1 MASITRLASLL
12 ALCCVEAGAANIEV
26 GPADDW
32 RAAIAGLQPGDTLSM
47 RAGTYPVS
55 NFFAI
60 TLVGTASQPITIR
73 AVPGAR
79 PRIVQSGA
87 QNVLN
92 IVQANFLT
100 IEGLEF
106 SGGVAF
112 GVRIAEGSDITLRD
126 LVVRDVPGTGIG
138 AVVPGTT
145 VSRLTIESVEI
156 RQAARGIDLG
166 CSNDGCRTVDA
177 VVRRNWVHDLVD
189 APSQPSI
196 GIRVLTGSTGALV
209 EDNVVHDVGLGL
221 EVYSTLGNG
230 SRHRVRRNAVW
241 GTRDT
246 PVQLVA
252 HTDFEN
258 NLVLANPTAAAIAA
272 VNIAVVQ
279 QATPTAL
286 SIVNN
291 TIISPGA
298 AAPALRLRNISGA
311 ALIANNALFSE
322 AGDAINLL
330 GSTGVTI
337 VSNAGEGRLSG
348 LSTGFSSVS
357 GPATQLA
364 ASNYSGL
371 VPQDVQPVAGSALV
385 GAAAAASAPAQDFDA
400 IPRDAAPDIGAL
412 ERGGDP
418 LARWT
423 PTPGFKRPALVFR
436 SGFEN

>member
-1 MASITRLASLL
+1 MASIKRLAALL
-12 ALCCVEAGAANIEV
+12 AVCCLEAGAANIEV
-26 GPADDW
+26 GPSDDW

-55 NFFAI
+55 NVFSI
-60 TLVGTASQPITIR
+60 TALGTASQPITIR

-79 PRIVQSGA
+79 PRIVQSGT

-106 SGGVAF
+106 SGGAAF
-112 GVRIAEGSDITLRD
+112 GVRITEGDDITLRD

-138 AVVPGTT
+138 AVISGTT
-145 VSRLTIESVEI
+145 VRRLTIESVEI
-156 RQAARGIDLG
+156 RQAGRGIDLG
-166 CSNDGCRTVDA
+166 CPNDGCRTVDA
-177 VVRRNWVHDLVD
+177 VVRRNWIHHLVD
-189 APSQPSI
+189 APALPSI

-230 SRHRVRRNAVW
+230 GRHRVRRNAVW

-258 NLVLANPTAAAIAA
+258 NLVLGNPAAAAIAA
-272 VNIAVVQ
+272 LNIAVVQ

-298 AAPALRLRNISGA
+298 ATSALRLRNISGA
-311 ALIANNALFSE
+311 TVIANNALFSE

-330 GSTGVTI
+330 GSTGVS
-337 VSNAGEGRLSG
+337 VVNNAGEGRLSG
-348 LSTGFSSVS
+348 LSTGFSSVG
-357 GPATQLA
+357 GPGTQLA

-385 GAAAAASAPAQDFDA
+385 GAAAVASAPAQDFDA
-400 IPRDAAPDIGAL
+400 IVRDAAPDIGAL

-436 SGFEN
+436 SGFED